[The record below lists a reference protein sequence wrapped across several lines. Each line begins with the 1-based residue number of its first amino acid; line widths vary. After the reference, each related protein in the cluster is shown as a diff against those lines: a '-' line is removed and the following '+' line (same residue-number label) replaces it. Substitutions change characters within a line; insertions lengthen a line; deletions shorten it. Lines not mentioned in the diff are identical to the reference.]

1 VYHARVENIFQEALM
16 EPNPTPSTKA
26 GSKTAT
32 VPAVHADS
40 DAPIVLDMGRKS
52 RKQIRRLRR
61 GEGKLMNRITGV
73 IDELKNSGTITAGA
87 QPIIVVVR
95 EREDGSLLSS
105 FGM

>member
-1 VYHARVENIFQEALM
+1 M
-16 EPNPTPSTKA
+16 DKNPTPSTTTASKA
-26 GSKTAT
+26 GSNTVA
-32 VPAVHADS
+32 VPAVHADP

-95 EREDGSLLSS
+95 EREDGTLLSS